1 VFPLIVHAVR
11 RKKKPHV
18 LYVVGDIREVVGS
31 GGKYPWLARMLV
43 VAPIAEA
50 MHRVAVRAGR
60 SSMVI
65 AVSSSLAQLYGSSAV
80 QSVTFAPTA
89 VAEGEILDRQDTC
102 QSTPTRLL
110 FVGRLVPVKGLVYL
124 FEAVRL
130 LLHDGVPVRLTLVGS
145 GPRRKALIALAAKYK
160 LASVID
166 FRGEV
171 SFGPSLLALYREAD
185 IFVLPSLSEGTPRVL
200 WEAMAAGLPIVAT
213 RVGGVPEIIREGE
226 TGLLAS
232 PRSAQRLAPSIR
244 RVIEDEELRM
254 RLIRGGYSLIREHTV
269 EKQAAKL
276 WKNITA
282 YLERDL

>member
-171 SFGPSLLALYREAD
+171 SFGPSL
-185 IFVLPSLSEGTPRVL
+185 SEGTPRVL